1 MLVMISGDTLF
12 FSTIRRWPVSVAPM
26 DLVPTFPLQVIPSF
40 DRPVCMCQVPSI
52 HEVLN
57 TPVLKSK
64 RHWRFQTSRFPGSS
78 SIFSNTPSSRYRTYH
93 LPIDIT
99 TLPSSLETSPHP
111 PHSTMKRTSP
121 KPAAGPSTELA
132 ARTLL
137 SPGEVLR
144 SAAATMHGRFSS
156 VEADISQLA
165 DSLGADRNGELRDV
179 EARLNV
185 RRQLLKQYIDAIGN
199 RRHGWEDAAAITT
212 TATTATATPLTTS
225 FSSYSTPLGRR
236 KHHQLQHPSLQ
247 LQLAPSPQPLLA
259 TAPTC

>member
-1 MLVMISGDTLF
+1 
-12 FSTIRRWPVSVAPM
+12 
-26 DLVPTFPLQVIPSF
+26 
-40 DRPVCMCQVPSI
+40 
-52 HEVLN
+52 
-57 TPVLKSK
+57 
-64 RHWRFQTSRFPGSS
+64 
-78 SIFSNTPSSRYRTYH
+78 
-93 LPIDIT
+93 
-99 TLPSSLETSPHP
+99 
-111 PHSTMKRTSP
+111 MKRTSP

-185 RRQLLKQYIDAIGN
+185 RRQLLKQYIDATGN